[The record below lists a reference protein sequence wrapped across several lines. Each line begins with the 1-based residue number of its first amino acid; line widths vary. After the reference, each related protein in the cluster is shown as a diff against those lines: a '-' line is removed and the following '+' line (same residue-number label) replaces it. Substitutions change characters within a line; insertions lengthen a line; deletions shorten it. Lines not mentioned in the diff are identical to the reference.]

1 MYKMSKLITTTPA
14 SIKIIIS
21 IKEQQQLL
29 YILYIHLMYNTHK
42 LKSVWKRST
51 NKNTWGE
58 FLNLNCDFQIEWN
71 LKAPIQSRKAHNPAG
86 HTCSSHAFWWA
97 HVKSSLSQL

>member
-1 MYKMSKLITTTPA
+1 MSKLITTTPA

-51 NKNTWGE
+51 NKNT
-58 FLNLNCDFQIEWN
+58 
-71 LKAPIQSRKAHNPAG
+71 
-86 HTCSSHAFWWA
+86 
-97 HVKSSLSQL
+97 